1 MRILLADD
9 HTLFRVALKKLLLYL
24 IPNLWIKDVA
34 NGSEAMSVI
43 RKDPIDILLLDLAM
57 PIMDGFEV
65 ITSVKKERL
74 KNFKIIALTNYT
86 DSAIVYRLLEQGV
99 EGYLPKNV
107 DEHFLLNAVNVVQN
121 NGIYYPAEHDEKLKE
136 FISKGNIPNFKLSKN
151 EIEIIKLLAFG
162 KSSKEIAHILGY
174 TVRSVETK
182 RYRLER
188 KMFARSSAELVTKA
202 IKFGIV
208 HI

>member
-9 HTLFRVALKKLLLYL
+9 HTLFRIALKNLIISL
-24 IPNLWIKDVA
+24 IPNVWIKDVE
-34 NGSEAMSVI
+34 NGAEAMSVI
-43 RKDPIDILLLDLAM
+43 QQNSIDLLMLDLAM
-57 PIMDGFEV
+57 PVMDGFEV
-65 ITSVKKERL
+65 VNRIRKERL
-74 KNFKIIALTNYT
+74 KNFKILALTNYT
-86 DSAIVYRLLEQGV
+86 EPAIVYRLLKQGV

-107 DEHFLLNAVNVVQN
+107 DENVLLDAIKVVLN
-121 NGIYYPAEHDEKLKE
+121 GGIYYSAEYDEKIKE

-151 EIEIIKLLAFG
+151 EIEIIKLLASG
-162 KSSKEIAHILGY
+162 KSSKEIAEILGY

-188 KMFARSSAELVTKA
+188 KMFAKSTAELVTKS

-208 HI
+208 HL